1 MKNKAALP
9 QPKAVHEALTPTLF
23 SRSSV
28 QTLAIASSI
37 FLTAFGLG
45 RLLRATETSWIEPP
59 ASISQELDP
68 TLAQVAS
75 LGHVAAVVD
84 AILIRSLGD
93 PAYDRVA
100 RGTHPP
106 LYYELKLATSLDP
119 SFTGLYWYGSLILAV
134 VRKDGPGG
142 DEILERAHRRIVMG
156 EFGGEFGRRAWF
168 MEVLRATN
176 ALFELQDL
184 PKAMAAFEYASTL
197 PGAPPYLKSLSA
209 RLGTAEG
216 RFEVA
221 RRSLASMIQSAADDQ
236 MKAELER
243 RLAEFTVSERL
254 YTIHEQ
260 FKRWLQGRQ
269 ASSALFDRFRGPAG
283 YADLRWDAGTERV
296 ETLSPREAIPGFY

>member
-1 MKNKAALP
+1 MT
-9 QPKAVHEALTPTLF
+9 PKRF
-23 SRSSV
+23 SRSIV
-28 QTLAIASSI
+28 QTLASAAFI
-37 FLTAFGLG
+37 FLTALGLG

-59 ASISQELDP
+59 ATISQELDP

-119 SFTGLYWYGSLILAV
+119 TFEGLYWYGSLILAV

-142 DEILERAHRRIVMG
+142 DEILERAHERIVMG
-156 EFGGEFGRRAWF
+156 EFGKRAWF

-176 ALFELQDL
+176 ALFELQDI
-184 PKAMAAFEYASTL
+184 PKAMAAFEYASRL
-197 PGAPPYLKSLSA
+197 PGAPPYLGSLSR
-209 RLGTAEG
+209 RLGTPEG

-221 RRSLASMIQSAADDQ
+221 RRSLGSMIQSAADEQ
-236 MKAELER
+236 IKAELEA
-243 RLAEFTVSERL
+243 RLGELALSERL
-254 YTIHEQ
+254 HKINEQ
-260 FKRWLQGRQ
+260 FKHWLQGRQ
-269 ASSALFDRFRGPAG
+269 ATGALFDRFRGPAG
-283 YADLRWDAGTERV
+283 YAELKWDEATARV
-296 ETLSPREAIPGFY
+296 ETISPREAIAGFY